1 MYGAT
6 LPDHVRTC
14 VLHVTS
20 SFRSHVTYRGN
31 VVSADVRRRSC
42 MRAARACVDVGR
54 ARARSGR
61 RARMHAAMRAHA
73 CAAHLSAATYSSVA
87 SGRAHAH
94 ASRHCRADRV
104 RTHGPRT
111 TRTTC
116 TMRACAT
123 VAPPVA
129 RANCVTMTTAML
141 LHAMRHMHA
150 ICATCARSTVTPLPH
165 FFLRARAC
173 YVHACTFVHV
183 TMHARHGLLFIC

>member
-1 MYGAT
+1 MQA
-6 LPDHVRTC
+6 LDRLHVRAASI
-14 VLHVTS
+14 VHA
-20 SFRSHVTYRGN
+20 RGPR
-31 VVSADVRRRSC
+31 VCRRRP
-42 MRAARACVDVGR
+42 RARAVGAARADACR
-54 ARARSGR
+54 HARARMRSSPIGR
-61 RARMHAAMRAHA
+61 N
-73 CAAHLSAATYSSVA
+73 SSVA

-116 TMRACAT
+116 TMSACAT

-183 TMHARHGLLFIC
+183 TMHARHGLIRHWQPHLGTFQTRIFCPWSLACKAGEIRAF

>member
-1 MYGAT
+1 M
-6 LPDHVRTC
+6 TC
-14 VLHVTS
+14 W
-20 SFRSHVTYRGN
+20 FCAR
-31 VVSADVRRRSC
+31 VSARPPPQRGRPCKHSIVCTYVRRRSC

-141 LHAMRHMHA
+141 LHATCGTCMPYAQHALARQSRHYR
-150 ICATCARSTVTPLPH
+150 I
-165 FFLRARAC
+165 FFCVR
-173 YVHACTFVHV
+173 VHAMCT
-183 TMHARHGLLFIC
+183 HAHLFM

>member
-1 MYGAT
+1 MHKNEILLVLRSCQRAAAAAARPPMQA
-6 LPDHVRTC
+6 LDRLHVRAASI
-14 VLHVTS
+14 V
-20 SFRSHVTYRGN
+20 
-31 VVSADVRRRSC
+31 
-42 MRAARACVDVGR
+42 RAARACVDVGR

-141 LHAMRHMHA
+141 LHATCGTCMPYAQHALARQSRHYR
-150 ICATCARSTVTPLPH
+150 I
-165 FFLRARAC
+165 FFCVR
-173 YVHACTFVHV
+173 VHAMCT
-183 TMHARHGLLFIC
+183 HAHLFM